1 MQAISSTKSAHEAQ
15 KACLYSVI
23 LCLPL
28 GLILAGIGVC
38 ARFLYPDMQAL
49 YALPVFIQH
58 MPLFLSAIV
67 TTSIVAAVF
76 VSVSTVAL
84 GIASLVVADFYVPK
98 FKPAPEKQLKMTRY
112 ISIVIG
118 FLPLLFVFGVPEIL
132 KLSFFTR
139 ALRLTISVV
148 AVLGFYL
155 PFFNSTRGAN
165 IGLIVSAVG
174 TAVWYILDNPFG
186 IDNIYIALI
195 IPAVVMFFEKV
206 LTGGSGPIDVVP
218 AETGA
223 GEGVQTVNAE
233 SQTGHDDK

>member
-1 MQAISSTKSAHEAQ
+1 
-15 KACLYSVI
+15 
-23 LCLPL
+23 
-28 GLILAGIGVC
+28 
-38 ARFLYPDMQAL
+38 
-49 YALPVFIQH
+49 

-165 IGLIVSAVG
+165 IGLVVSAVG

-186 IDNIYIALI
+186 IDNIYIAFI
-195 IPAVVMFFEKV
+195 VPAVVMFFEKV
-206 LTGGSGPIDVVP
+206 LTGGSGPVGVIP
-218 AETGA
+218 AD
-223 GEGVQTVNAE
+223 GEGVKVQEE
-233 SQTGHDDK
+233 SVTSNGAAAHVHK